1 MDSEPV
7 ADCYTVLQVD
17 PDCSAKELEAA
28 YRHLA
33 KMYHPDHPET
43 ADADRFNAVVEAY
56 RVLRSPDRRAQ
67 YDQEH
72 GFGRADAAGAAS
84 PDDDDGASPAA
95 LSDAEAHAKI
105 LALLYQR
112 RREHAQNPGVIGF
125 YIQDMLQCGDDSF
138 EFHAWYLKA
147 KGFIEATEN
156 GTLAITIAG
165 VDHVI
170 STSQT
175 RRAEKLRIGQSDAAR
190 SA

>member
-1 MDSEPV
+1 MDSEPT
-7 ADCYTVLQVD
+7 DCYTVLQVY
-17 PDCSAKELEAA
+17 PDCSAKGLEAA

-43 ADADRFNAVVEAY
+43 ADADRFNAVIEAY
-56 RVLRSPDRRAQ
+56 RVLRDPEHRAR
-67 YDQEH
+67 YDLEH
-72 GFGRADAAGAAS
+72 GFNQIAAEDGAAALDPDSASS
-84 PDDDDGASPAA
+84 PA
-95 LSDAEAHAKI
+95 LSDADAHAKI
-105 LALLYQR
+105 LAFLYQR
-112 RREHAQNPGVIGF
+112 RREHAQSPGVMGF

-170 STSQT
+170 AASQT
-175 RRAEKLRIGQSDAAR
+175 KRAEKLRIGQSETAR
-190 SA
+190 GPA

>member
-7 ADCYTVLQVD
+7 ADRYTVLQVA

-56 RVLRSPDRRAQ
+56 RVLHSPDRRAQ

-72 GFGRADAAGAAS
+72 GFGRAEAAGAAL
-84 PDDDDGASPAA
+84 PEDDGASPAA

-105 LALLYQR
+105 LAFLYQR
-112 RREHAQNPGVIGF
+112 RRELYGF
-125 YIQDMLQCGDDSF
+125 SYVSILDRCVD
-138 EFHAWYLKA
+138 
-147 KGFIEATEN
+147 GFAPVVERLT
-156 GTLAITIAG
+156 G
-165 VDHVI
+165 
-170 STSQT
+170 
-175 RRAEKLRIGQSDAAR
+175 K
-190 SA
+190 